1 MKERVKHSFFPPGLV
16 QQNGAGTFPGS
27 TLSEIRMKQTGTRYN
42 NARPLSSEEITVLE
56 KNGCSSDDWKLLL
69 VKNPFDPR
77 ILKNT
82 VFEGTVRIGC
92 LEKGFLSDREQ
103 SYPCGI
109 TNSRIVSSDIGDY
122 CAIHNNSLISAVI
135 TGNFVIFTGNNE
147 IYTTENAKFGNCII
161 KEGENVSSQRKV
173 SLVNERGG
181 RSVALFS
188 GITAADILLWL
199 KYRGEG
205 AFSERLLDFTLKSF
219 DSSNGYYSFF
229 DDYTVIKGTSL
240 VKNTMTGRK
249 CTIERASCVDD
260 VTAGSSVLNPTV
272 ILDNAVVRRGIL
284 SEGCRIE
291 SSSIAEDF
299 MMAGGST
306 LKLGA
311 RFIHSYL
318 GCRSNI
324 SCCEVQSSFI
334 LSCHEQHHNNSFLIA
349 SAVMGQSN
357 IAAGATIGS
366 NHNGRMNDCEMWA
379 GRGFW
384 PGLSSSVRFN
394 SRFASFC
401 LLAKSDFPYEM
412 DIKFPFSL
420 VSNNTAENCLDI
432 IPAYWWLYNMY
443 ALFRNFFKYKDRSAG
458 IKEME
463 GVELDFMAPDTAEE
477 VINAVS
483 LIEERR
489 RKAVVIETESKSI
502 NLELPPDEI
511 EGSGRGVKLMR
522 VDKAERAYREMLI
535 FYSGY
540 VISSFIKSAS
550 GNLDL
555 LLKAVFTP
563 QRETKWV
570 NAGGHLLPE
579 KVVKEIVKSVND
591 KLLNSWEEVHDR
603 LEKEFDL
610 YESRK
615 LSHAVSVAM
624 YLYGEPGFDISLLEK
639 LKSDYLDV
647 LAKIEKEIKR
657 TREKD
662 FKDGIRKNLF
672 SGQNEMDSVLG
683 TIETDPLPERFKKH
697 FTADLPRLT

>member
-1 MKERVKHSFFPPGLV
+1 MKEKVKHGFFPEGQSSL
-16 QQNGAGTFPGS
+16 TDFPGS
-27 TLSEIRMKQTGTRYN
+27 TLSDIRNKQSGTRYN
-42 NARPLSSEEITVLE
+42 NARPLEAEEIDVLE
-56 KNGCSSDDWKLLL
+56 KNGCSCEEWALLR
-69 VKNPFDPR
+69 VKEPFDPLLIKR
-77 ILKNT
+77 V
-82 VFEGTVRIGC
+82 VFEGVVRIGI
-92 LEKGFLSDREQ
+92 LENGFLKDKEL

-122 CAIHNNSLISAVI
+122 CAIHNNSLVSTVI
-135 TGNFVIFTGNNE
+135 TGNYVIFTDNNE
-147 IYTTENAKFGNCII
+147 IYTTENAKFGNCIL
-161 KEGENVSSQRKV
+161 KDGEDISSLRKV
-173 SLVNERGG
+173 NLVNERGG

-188 GITAADILLWL
+188 GITASDILLWI

-205 AFSERLLDFTLKSF
+205 NFTERLTEFTLKSF
-219 DSSNGYYSFF
+219 DSSKGYYSFF
-229 DDYTVIKGTSL
+229 DDYTIIKGTAL
-240 VKNTMTGRK
+240 VRNTMTGRGCSIK
-249 CTIERASCVDD
+249 RASCVDE
-260 VTAGSSVLNPTV
+260 VTVNSTAIKPAV
-272 ILDNAVVRRGIL
+272 ILDNSVVRRGTIG
-284 SEGCRIE
+284 EGCRIE

-299 MMAGGST
+299 MMAPGST

-318 GCRSNI
+318 GSSSNV

-334 LSCHEQHHNNSFLIA
+334 FSCHEQHHNNSFLIA

-357 IAAGATIGS
+357 VAAGATLGS

-401 LLAKSDFPYEM
+401 LLAKSDFPYEL

-420 VSNNTAENCLDI
+420 VSNNAGENCLDI

-443 ALFRNFFKYKDRSAG
+443 ALFRNYFKYKDRISG

-477 VINAVS
+477 VLSAVS
-483 LIEERR
+483 LIKERR
-489 RKAVVIETESKSI
+489 RKAVAIETASKSI

-511 EGSGRGVKLMR
+511 EGSGRVVKLMR
-522 VDKAERAYREMLI
+522 VDKAERAYRQMLI

-540 VISSFIKSAS
+540 VISQFIKSAS

-563 QRETKWV
+563 EREKNWV

-579 KVVKEIVKSVND
+579 KTVKSIVKAVND
-591 KLLNSWEEVHDR
+591 KSLNSWEEVHDK
-603 LEKEFDL
+603 LEKEFEL

-615 LSHAVSVAM
+615 LTHAVSVAM
-624 YLYGEPGFDISLLEK
+624 HLYDEVHFDIALLEK
-639 LKSDYLDV
+639 LKSDYIDI
-647 LAKIEKEIKR
+647 LAMIEKEIR
-657 TREKD
+657 LTREKD
-662 FKDGIRKNLF
+662 FEDNIRKNLF
-672 SGQNEMDSVLG
+672 SDQKEMDSVLG
-683 TIETDPLPERFKKH
+683 TLETDPVIKQFRRFFAENLPG
-697 FTADLPRLT
+697 LT